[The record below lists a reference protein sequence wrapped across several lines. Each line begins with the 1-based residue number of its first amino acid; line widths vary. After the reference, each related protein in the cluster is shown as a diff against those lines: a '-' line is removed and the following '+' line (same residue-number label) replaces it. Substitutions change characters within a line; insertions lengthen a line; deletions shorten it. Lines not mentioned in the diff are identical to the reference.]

1 MPALRDTKRESM
13 FTIEDLGKTVECP
26 RCHKPG
32 KLVIDVSRA
41 RGHRYY
47 YLAVRHSRDE
57 RHIIRRLTEAEVFRV
72 TKRARAEEPTTQQAE
87 LQQLKAR
94 IAELEKENAQL
105 KAQLEA
111 LRPIEEWLMYAKGN
125 VKVVGKNEADAIR
138 KFYKNHKGYTQAER
152 ALAESIV
159 EPLIE
164 RGLSGE
170 LSTVIYAPPPLG
182 LV

>member
-1 MPALRDTKRESM
+1 LRDPKRESM
-13 FTIEDLGKTVECP
+13 FTIEDLGKIVECP
-26 RCHKPG
+26 KCHKPG

-57 RHIIRRLTEAEVFRV
+57 RHIIRRLTEAEVLRV
-72 TKRARAEEPTTQQAE
+72 PKRAQAEEPTTQQAE

-94 IAELEKENAQL
+94 IAELEKENAEL

-125 VKVVGKNEADAIR
+125 MKTVGKEEAEAILLYYR
-138 KFYKNHKGYTQAER
+138 HRKGYTEEQKL
-152 ALAESIV
+152 LAKSII

-164 RGLSGE
+164 RGENGE